1 MHISCNLD
9 SIGAYVHKIYT
20 VIVKCN
26 LTMIISCN
34 EVVNFNCVVIGV
46 ALVLNEQLFYNWH
59 ITLMHTIMP
68 HVWLGKGQ

>member
-1 MHISCNLD
+1 
-9 SIGAYVHKIYT
+9 
-20 VIVKCN
+20 
-26 LTMIISCN
+26 MIISCN